1 MKKIIILLAILLS
14 ATCCTEKNNH
24 TYTYTN
30 LSEVALEGGIVLDK
44 YTRTCSHGYKVPQV
58 KLTHILGSNI
68 DTLIWDN
75 VPLEI
80 YISYEIGDTIWPLR
94 KK

>member
-44 YTRTCSHGYKVPQV
+44 CTREGPYRGYVPQL

>member
-14 ATCCTEKNNH
+14 ATCCTEKNN
-24 TYTYTN
+24 YTYTN

-44 YTRTCSHGYKVPQV
+44 YTREGAYGYEVPQV

>member
-24 TYTYTN
+24 TYTN

>member
-14 ATCCTEKNNH
+14 ATCCTEKNSH
-24 TYTYTN
+24 TYTN

>member
-1 MKKIIILLAILLS
+1 MKKIIILLVILLS
-14 ATCCTEKNNH
+14 ATCCTEKNN
-24 TYTYTN
+24 YTYTK

-44 YTRTCSHGYKVPQV
+44 NTRKGVYGYEVPQV